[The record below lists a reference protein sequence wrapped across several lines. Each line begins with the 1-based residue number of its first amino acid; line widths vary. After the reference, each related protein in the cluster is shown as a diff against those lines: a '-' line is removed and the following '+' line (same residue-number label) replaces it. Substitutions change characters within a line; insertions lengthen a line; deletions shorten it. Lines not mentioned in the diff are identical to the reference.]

1 MAHAL
6 DHMSR
11 MFLICHAQASKLDV
25 WYNIEDR
32 QNTNHL
38 RGMTLELSPW
48 AETRR
53 ISLRKVQ
60 VQQKDNS
67 LCFPLKLALK

>member
-38 RGMTLELSPW
+38 RGMTLDLSPW

-53 ISLRKVQ
+53 
-60 VQQKDNS
+60 
-67 LCFPLKLALK
+67 F